1 MVRLSGPGEVNWKL
15 MLLSLLYAEI
25 CGGQPTKK
33 SCAPAQTAVN
43 LTFSARVCWRSSGHR
58 EARTVKSIAERKG
71 AESSLPLRNC
81 VLRARPKQTPGLP
94 LSMQKLVVI
103 LGTNASGKSDLGIRV
118 AKHFGG
124 EVVSADSR
132 QVYRGLDLGT
142 GKITAAQAGTVKH
155 HLIDVADLSEYFSL
169 AQYQRAAYSAIDS
182 IAGAGKLPI
191 IVGGTGLYISAI
203 VEGYQ
208 LVDVPPNDPLRTELE
223 GLPLAQLVERL
234 EKSNPGAASLI
245 DQSNRRRLIRAIEI
259 ASAGHAHSATHISSP
274 RYNCLQ
280 LGLIWPREVLEER
293 IEKRL
298 RERLGSGMIDEV
310 AGLRSQGVSDT
321 RLDKLGLEY
330 RFITRYLRGELGT
343 LDDLRL
349 QLGIAIRQFAKA
361 QLTWFKRDS
370 RIIDK
375 KLLFWGPPCT

>member
-1 MVRLSGPGEVNWKL
+1 
-15 MLLSLLYAEI
+15 
-25 CGGQPTKK
+25 
-33 SCAPAQTAVN
+33 
-43 LTFSARVCWRSSGHR
+43 
-58 EARTVKSIAERKG
+58 
-71 AESSLPLRNC
+71 
-81 VLRARPKQTPGLP
+81 
-94 LSMQKLVVI
+94 MQKLIVI
-103 LGTNASGKSDLGIRV
+103 LGTNASGKSDLGIRL
-118 AKHFGG
+118 ANHLGG

-142 GKITAAQAGTVKH
+142 GKITPAQAGTVKH
-155 HLIDVADLSEYFSL
+155 HLLDVADLSEYFSL
-169 AQYQRAAYSAIDS
+169 QQYQRAAYSAIDS
-182 IAGAGKLPI
+182 IVGAGKLPLL
-191 IVGGTGLYISAI
+191 VGGTGLYISAI

-259 ASAGHAHSATHISSP
+259 ASAGHAHSAAHKSSP
-274 RYNCLQ
+274 RYHCLQ
-280 LGLIWPREVLEER
+280 LGLTWPREILEER

-298 RERLGSGMIDEV
+298 RERLAGGMIDEV
-310 AGLRSQGVSDT
+310 AGLRSRGVSDT

-343 LDDLRL
+343 LENLRL

-370 RIIDK
+370 RIIWLDPFSDFFQESCDRIQEWEA
-375 KLLFWGPPCT
+375 KLPSPPCAGH